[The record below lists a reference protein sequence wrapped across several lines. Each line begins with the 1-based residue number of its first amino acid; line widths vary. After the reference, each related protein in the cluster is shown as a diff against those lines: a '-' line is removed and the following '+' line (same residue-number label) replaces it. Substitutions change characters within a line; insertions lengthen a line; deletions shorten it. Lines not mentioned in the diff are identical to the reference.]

1 MLADWDNPYKT
12 MNFGNEADELR
23 ALGKIMEK
31 GYVFRGLKP
40 VNWCFDCGSAL
51 AEAEVEYKDK
61 QDIAVDVGFAFDN
74 TQLDKL
80 ATAFNVPLPTLQ
92 AKPGQLVI
100 WTTTPWT
107 LPANQALNMHPE
119 LVYSLVDVGSKF
131 LLLAQE
137 RVKPCLE
144 S

>member
-1 MLADWDNPYKT
+1 

-61 QDIAVDVGFAFDN
+61 QDIAVDVGFAFDESN
-74 TQLDKL
+74 LDKL
-80 ATAFNVPLPTLQ
+80 AAAFNIPKATLQ

-107 LPANQALNMHPE
+107 LPAPNWCTAWSMWATNICCWHRN
-119 LVYSLVDVGSKF
+119 
-131 LLLAQE
+131 A
-137 RVKPCLE
+137 
-144 S
+144 